1 MKKFGFWGAA
11 SLAALGF
18 SQAAYAQDASAT
30 AEPAPQAET
39 GSTGLQDIVVTA
51 RRSNESLQS
60 VPVAVTALSGE
71 FLERQNFNDAT
82 ALPRLAP
89 SLTIE
94 KQPSSLSAATVYI
107 RGIGNQEPSALSEQG
122 VGIYLDG
129 VYLARSAGAVFDLL
143 DLERVEVL
151 RGPQGTLFGRN
162 TIGGALQLVSKKP
175 TDDFHLTAKAGY
187 GNFDEWYV
195 RSRVDT
201 GYIGNSPFK
210 LSISAQHREADGF
223 VNNTLTKG
231 SQDPGAVKADTVA
244 VGLQADLGKLTV
256 NYGFD
261 YDYRTGTP
269 GFFQLV
275 ATTPEYASYF
285 SQSASLGGAP
295 FVVSPDRMG
304 TAQQAGFTDRNG
316 NYRYGSKT
324 RVQGHSLTLA
334 YEASDALT
342 IKSITG
348 YRKFFQDTILN
359 LSGNGEL
366 KGVALDFT
374 SPTLTSVQSII
385 PYTGNN
391 APQKQHQFS
400 QEFQLLGSS
409 GDFSYLGGLY
419 YFKEKASE
427 YNRQAL
433 TAVLPV
439 AFLAEAGFGQ
449 EFEDAVIAANP
460 GLSLVGMNANPFQAF
475 GGTSES
481 KAAFGQVSWKP
492 SSLDQKLEITVG
504 ARYTKDKKT
513 AWLAGDIDPTLR
525 GKTSFDNFSWLLSAS
540 YKVTPDVMVYARAS
554 TGYRSGGINP
564 RAETINTFKPEK
576 AMSYEAGIKS
586 ELFDRRLRL
595 NFAAFL
601 TDYDDLQVSQFAASL
616 SGGATSLIVNAGK
629 VQLKGFEAEATFMPV
644 EGLTF
649 DGSVGYV
656 DTKYKTFMFVDP
668 NDIAAGPVNVA
679 DVAKPIYTPKWTARI
694 GGEYVYDLG
703 GPLARLRVDYSYRSS
718 MYFNALNATT
728 PFNENIKSPAD
739 DNLRARFS
747 VEEIAVGGGM
757 LEIGVWG
764 DNLTNEKTLTY
775 GIDFGALGFAGATF
789 KKPRSYGIDAKISF

>member
-1 MKKFGFWGAA
+1 MKNFVFLGAA

-18 SQAAYAQDASAT
+18 SQAAYAQDAGASTA

-175 TDDFHLTAKAGY
+175 SDDFHLTAKAGY

-210 LSISAQHREADGF
+210 LSVSAQHREADGF

-275 ATTPEYASYF
+275 ATTPEYAAYF
-285 SQSASLGGAP
+285 GQSASLGGAP
-295 FVVSPDRMG
+295 FMVSPDRQG
-304 TAQQAGFTDRNG
+304 TVQQAGFVDRNG
-316 NYRYGSKT
+316 KYRYGSKT

-348 YRKFFQDTILN
+348 YRKFYQDTILN

-366 KGVALDFT
+366 KGLVYDPS
-374 SPTLTSVQSII
+374 SPTLTSVQSVI

-400 QEFQLLGSS
+400 QELQLLGSS

-427 YNRQAL
+427 YNHQSLTSVVPVGYLAAYGFMSQAD
-433 TAVLPV
+433 
-439 AFLAEAGFGQ
+439 Q
-449 EFEDAVIAANP
+449 DALIAANP
-460 GLSLVGMNANPFQAF
+460 GVAQIGVNLNPLQAF

-492 SSLDQKLEITVG
+492 SALDQKFELTVG

-513 AWLAGDIDPTLR
+513 AWLGGDIDPVQR
-525 GKTSFDNFSWLLSAS
+525 GKTSFDNFSWLVSAS

-564 RAETINTFKPEK
+564 RAGVINTFKPEK

-601 TDYDDLQVSQFAASL
+601 TDYDDLQVQQFAA
-616 SGGATSLIVNAGK
+616 GMQGATSLIVNAGK
-629 VQLKGFEAEATFMPV
+629 VQLKGFEAEATLMPV
-644 EGLTF
+644 DGLTI

-656 DTKYKTFMFVDP
+656 DTKYKTFMFRDP
-668 NDIAAGPVNVA
+668 NTDVIENVA

-694 GGEYVYDLG
+694 GGEYVHDLG

-739 DNLRARFS
+739 DNLKARFS
-747 VEEIAVGGGM
+747 VEEIPVGGGM

>member
-1 MKKFGFWGAA
+1 MKNLTLLGAA
-11 SLAALGF
+11 SLAALGL
-18 SQAAYAQDASAT
+18 SQVAYAQDES
-30 AEPAPQAET
+30 APQEDSA
-39 GSTGLQDIVVTA
+39 SQGLQDIVVTA
-51 RRSNESLQS
+51 RRSSESLQS

-162 TIGGALQLVSKKP
+162 TIGGALQLVTKKP

-187 GNFDEWYV
+187 GNFDEWYI
-195 RSRVDT
+195 RSRIDT
-201 GYIGNSPFK
+201 GYIGNSPIK
-210 LSISAQHREADGF
+210 ASIAAQHREADGY
-223 VNNTLTKG
+223 VNNTLTKD
-231 SQDPGAVKADTVA
+231 SQDPGAVKADTLA
-244 VGLQADLGKLTV
+244 IALQADLGKLTV

-261 YDYRTGTP
+261 YDNRKGTP
-269 GFFQLV
+269 SFFQLV
-275 ATTPEYASYF
+275 ATSDMYASYF
-285 SQSASLGGAP
+285 GGSEGLGGAP
-295 FVVSPDRMG
+295 FSVGSDRMG
-304 TAQQAGFTDRNG
+304 TVQQAGFIDRKG
-316 NYRYGSKT
+316 NYRQSSKT

-359 LSGNGEL
+359 LTGNGDL
-366 KGVALDFT
+366 KGVVIDWA
-374 SPTLTSVQSII
+374 SPTLTSIQSIT

-427 YNRQAL
+427 YNRQSL

-439 AFLAEAGFGQ
+439 AYLTSAGFDQ
-449 EFEDAVIAANP
+449 ETADAIAALNP
-460 GLSLVGMNANPFQAF
+460 GLDLVGLNLTPVQAF
-475 GGTSES
+475 GGTSQS
-481 KAAFGQVSWKP
+481 KAVFGQVSWKP

-504 ARYTKDKKT
+504 GRYTKDKKT
-513 AWLAGDIDPTLR
+513 AWLAGDINPTLR

-540 YKVTPDVMVYARAS
+540 YKFNRDVMVYARAS

-564 RAETINTFKPEK
+564 RAATINTFKPEK

-595 NFAAFL
+595 NVAAFL
-601 TDYDDLQVSQFAASL
+601 TNYDDLQVQQFAA
-616 SGGATSLIVNAGK
+616 GQAGATSLLVNAGK
-629 VQLKGFEAEATFMPV
+629 VQLKGFEAEATLMV
-644 EGLTF
+644 AEGLTF

-656 DTKYKTFMFVDP
+656 DTKYKTFLFRNP
-668 NDIAAGPVNVA
+668 NTDIVSNVA

-694 GGEYVYDLG
+694 GGEYVHDLG
-703 GPLARLRVDYSYRSS
+703 GPLARLRVDYAYRSS

-728 PFNENIKSPAD
+728 PFNEEIRSPAD
-739 DNLRARFS
+739 DNLKARFS
-747 VEEIAVGGGM
+747 VEDIDVGGGK
-757 LEIGVWG
+757 LEIGIWG
-764 DNLTNEKTLTY
+764 DNLTNEKTLVY
-775 GIDFGALGFAGATF
+775 GIDFGSLGFAGATF

>member
-1 MKKFGFWGAA
+1 LKNLYFASAA
-11 SLAALGF
+11 SLALLGF
-18 SQAAYAQDASAT
+18 SQVAHAQDQDAQQTGDAAS
-30 AEPAPQAET
+30 Q
-39 GSTGLQDIVVTA
+39 GLQDIVVTA
-51 RRSNESLQS
+51 RRSSESLQS

-71 FLERQNFNDAT
+71 FLERQNVSDAT

-94 KQPSSLSAATVYI
+94 QQPSSLSAASIFI

-122 VGIYLDG
+122 VGVYLDG

-187 GNFDEWYV
+187 GRYNEWYL

-210 LSISAQHREADGF
+210 VSLSAQHREGDGY
-223 VNNTLTKG
+223 VNNTLTPS
-231 SQDPGAVKADTVA
+231 SQDPGSIKADTFAAA
-244 VGLQADLGKLTV
+244 VQADLGNLTV
-256 NYGFD
+256 NYNFD
-261 YDYRTGTP
+261 YDNRKGTP
-269 GFFQLV
+269 AFFQIV
-275 ATTPEYASYF
+275 ATTPMYDAYF
-285 SQSASLGGAP
+285 GRSESLGGAP
-295 FVVSPDRMG
+295 FMVDSER
-304 TAQQAGFTDRNG
+304 QQTVQQSGFTDRKG

-334 YEASDALT
+334 YEASPALT

-359 LSGNGEL
+359 LTGNGTL
-366 KGVALDFT
+366 KGVVLDFA
-374 SPTLTSVQSII
+374 SPTLTSVQTIT

-400 QEFQLLGSS
+400 QEIQLLGSA

-427 YNRQAL
+427 YNRQSL

-439 AFLAEAGFGQ
+439 AYLTAAGFDQ
-449 EFEDAVIAANP
+449 ATADAIAAANP
-460 GLSLVGMNANPFQAF
+460 GLDLVGMNLAPVQAF
-475 GGTSES
+475 GGTSQS

-492 SSLDQKLEITVG
+492 SALDQKLEITVG

-513 AWLAGDIDPTLR
+513 AWLGGDINPVLR

-540 YKVTPDVMVYARAS
+540 YKVSPDVMVYARAS

-595 NFAAFL
+595 NVAAFL
-601 TDYDDLQVSQFAASL
+601 TDYDDLQISQFAASL

-644 EGLTF
+644 QGLTF

-656 DTKYKTFMFVDP
+656 DTKYKTFLFVDP
-668 NDIAAGPVNVA
+668 NNLGAGAVNVA

-694 GGEYVYDLG
+694 GGEYAHDLG
-703 GPLARLRVDYSYRSS
+703 GALARLRVDYSYRSS
-718 MYFNALNATT
+718 MYVNALNATT

-739 DNLRARFS
+739 DNLKARFS
-747 VEEIAVGGGM
+747 VEEIQLGGGQ
-757 LEIGVWG
+757 LEIGIWG
-764 DNLTNEKTLTY
+764 DNLTNEKTLIY
-775 GIDFGALGFAGATF
+775 GIDFGSLGFAGATF